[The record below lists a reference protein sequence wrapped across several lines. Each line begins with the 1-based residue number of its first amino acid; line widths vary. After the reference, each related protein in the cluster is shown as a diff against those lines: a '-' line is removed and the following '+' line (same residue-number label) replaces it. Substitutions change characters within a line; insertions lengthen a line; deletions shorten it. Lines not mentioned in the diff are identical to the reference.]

1 VTGKFDRGQ
10 LAERTGPLAGRD
22 LVSAARTHRGT
33 VREHNEDAFVC
44 RPDLG
49 LFAVIDGMG
58 GENAGEK
65 AAALARQA
73 VLDESDPVRAL
84 RTANDRIHGMAQ
96 ADSGL
101 KGMGCVASALRVDG
115 GAATIG
121 HVGDTRVYLTSKA
134 GCEQL
139 TRDHTIAAHRQEEEG
154 IDERR
159 ARDIGGR
166 NQVTRDIGGQP
177 RPGDEW
183 IDRIR
188 VDLEEEDLLL
198 LCSDGLHGVMRN
210 GELFARLREAR
221 RDKTA
226 PEALVDSLID
236 LALERG
242 TRDNVTVVAVRRLAG
257 EKPPETAATEAR
269 RGGSNLLAFVLFLLG
284 LVLGYLAR
292 GVHLWGFWEGW

>member
-1 VTGKFDRGQ
+1 VTGKFDRGE
-10 LAERTGPLAGRD
+10 LGERTGPLAGRD

-49 LFAVIDGMG
+49 RFAVIDGMG

-73 VLDESDPVRAL
+73 VLDENDPVRAL
-84 RTANDRIHGMAQ
+84 SAANERIHGTAQ
-96 ADSGL
+96 AEPAL

-115 GAATIG
+115 GAANIG

-139 TRDHTIAAHRQEEEG
+139 TRDHTVAAHRQEEEG

-177 RPGDEW
+177 RPGDDW

-188 VDLEEEDLLL
+188 VDLEEDDLLL

-221 RDKTA
+221 RDRTA
-226 PEALVDSLID
+226 PETLVDALID

-242 TRDNVTVVAVRRLAG
+242 TRDNVTVVAVRRLPA
-257 EKPPETAATEAR
+257 EKPKEAAAA
-269 RGGSNLLAFVLFLLG
+269 GGRPSNLLAFVTFILG

-292 GVHLWGFWEGW
+292 GLDLWRFWEGW

>member
-1 VTGKFDRGQ
+1 MTAKVDHGDQ
-10 LAERTGPLAGRD
+10 AERTGALAGRD
-22 LVSAARTHRGT
+22 LVAAARTHRGT

-65 AAALARQA
+65 AAAMARQS
-73 VLDESDPVRAL
+73 VLDETDPVRAISA
-84 RTANDRIHGMAQ
+84 ANQRIHGMAQ
-96 ADSGL
+96 GDTGL
-101 KGMGCVASALRVDG
+101 KGMGCVASAVRIDG
-115 GAATIG
+115 GGATIG

-134 GCEQL
+134 GAEQL

-177 RPGDEW
+177 RPGDDW
-183 IDRIR
+183 IDRIQ
-188 VDLEEEDLLL
+188 VDLEEGDLLL
-198 LCSDGLHGVMRN
+198 LCSDGLHGVLRN

-221 RDKTA
+221 RDKIA
-226 PEALVDSLID
+226 PEALADSLID

-242 TRDNVTVVAVRRLAG
+242 TRDNVTVVAVRRLPG
-257 EKPPETAATEAR
+257 KPPAEPAAERKAS
-269 RGGSNLLAFVLFLLG
+269 SNLPGLLLFILG

-292 GVHLWGFWEGW
+292 GFTFWRFWEGW

>member
-1 VTGKFDRGQ
+1 VTGKFDRGE

-33 VREHNEDAFVC
+33 VRERNEDAFVC

-65 AAALARQA
+65 AAAVARESVLA
-73 VLDESDPVRAL
+73 DNDPVRAL

-115 GAATIG
+115 GAAIIG
-121 HVGDTRVYLTSKA
+121 HVGDTRIYLTSKA

-139 TRDHTIAAHRQEEEG
+139 TRDHTVAAHRQEEEG

-188 VDLEEEDLLL
+188 VDLEEDDLLL

-221 RDKTA
+221 RDKTEPA
-226 PEALVDSLID
+226 TLVDSLID
-236 LALERG
+236 VALERR
-242 TRDNVTVVAVRRLAG
+242 TRDNVTVVAVRRLPG
-257 EKPPETAATEAR
+257 EKPQEAVAP
-269 RGGSNLLAFVLFLLG
+269 RGGRSNLLAFVLFILG

-292 GVHLWGFWEGW
+292 GLDIWNLLEGW